1 MTAIKNAIIYG
12 EKEPVF
18 ENVETLLILIQ
29 KHNMKEESI
38 LYPMA
43 DQHQAAQEDELLG
56 RMEAVPVLVWFTASV
71 RTRSPVIKAESR
83 KVC

>member
-1 MTAIKNAIIYG
+1 M
-12 EKEPVF
+12 
-18 ENVETLLILIQ
+18 Q
-29 KHNMKEESI
+29 QHNMKEEGI